1 LALARLP
8 GGFPPET
15 TRSSS
20 LVNSNISVFP
30 LVMLLPGKTV
40 RHFKVRESGYRPT
53 LQAAEEVGCIALGG
67 ATQPISMFELPAGD
81 NRSRQF

>member
-1 LALARLP
+1 
-8 GGFPPET
+8 
-15 TRSSS
+15 
-20 LVNSNISVFP
+20 
-30 LVMLLPGKTV
+30 MLLPGKTV